1 MSKVSLKELKQII
14 REAVRSEL
22 NKEQFD
28 MSGGQ
33 GATNRSGARGRT
45 APTENQWISGGFS
58 MDQLLAAMKNAR
70 NENEEEEIRDALR
83 GKLKSAGW

>member
-1 MSKVSLKELKQII
+1 MSKVSLRELKQII

-33 GATNRSGARGRT
+33 GATNRSGGRGRS
-45 APTENQWISGGFS
+45 ASAENQWVTGGFS

-70 NENEEEEIRDALR
+70 DENEEEEIRDALR
-83 GKLKSAGW
+83 GKLKTAGW